1 MTDFSRRE
9 FLRQSAGW
17 TGLSV
22 LGSLSG
28 FETAHGA
35 EWTVFP
41 VAGIATV
48 YHRDSHADV
57 ILGKIL
63 EGYNQQGGP
72 GPALKL
78 VSLYVDQFPK
88 SDLIRDLAKKY
99 KVPIFK
105 TIEEAVTVGGNGI
118 PVAGVLSIALKVVSG
133 LSTRATVVV
142 AAVLFIICA
151 AGPILGA
158 VVRRLL

>member
-22 LGSLSG
+22 LGLPG
-28 FETAHGA
+28 IETAHGA
-35 EWTVFP
+35 QRPVLP

-48 YHRDSHADV
+48 YTHNSHADV

-88 SDLIRDLAKKY
+88 GDLSRDLAKKY
-99 KVPIFK
+99 KVPIFR
-105 TIEEAVTVGGNGI
+105 TIEEAVMVELLEASPND
-118 PVAGVLSIALKVVSG
+118 V
-133 LSTRATVVV
+133 RV
-142 AAVLFIICA
+142 AAVA
-151 AGPILGA
+151 NEGVEVLGA
-158 VVRRLL
+158 QEAVLADEA